1 MVKFPYKVVTVLGD
15 GFGCSLLTMSGVS
28 SPNFITGNVGTGQC
42 PFRGGEILFRLGGV
56 LFLFFLSKVSAVSY
70 LCLFSF
76 VSAGGLLVSLLII
89 S

>member
-42 PFRGGEILFRLGGV
+42 PFRGGEILFRLGGGA
-56 LFLFFLSKVSAVSY
+56 FSFLSLESFCCFLSQYVS
-70 LCLFSF
+70 
-76 VSAGGLLVSLLII
+76 
-89 S
+89 

>member
-42 PFRGGEILFRLGGV
+42 PFRGGEILFRLGGCFFFSFSRKFL
-56 LFLFFLSKVSAVSY
+56 LFLISVCFL
-70 LCLFSF
+70 LFQQG
-76 VSAGGLLVSLLII
+76 VY
-89 S
+89 